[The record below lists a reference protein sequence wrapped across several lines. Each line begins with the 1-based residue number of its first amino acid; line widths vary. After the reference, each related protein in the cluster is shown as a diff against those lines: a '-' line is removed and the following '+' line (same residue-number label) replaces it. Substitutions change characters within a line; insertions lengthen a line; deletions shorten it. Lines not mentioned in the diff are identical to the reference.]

1 MCIVLP
7 YDHFDPTI
15 ESESLYLGTC
25 NLKIL
30 VEGFIGNLTCSKF
43 LISVNKSEK

>member
-1 MCIVLP
+1 MCIVLL
-7 YDHFDPTI
+7 YDYFDLII
-15 ESESLYLGTC
+15 ELEFLYLGIC

-30 VEGFIGNLTCSKF
+30 VEGFIGNLICSKF